1 MTRYTGAGCAG
12 EKRGEEKRGSLS
24 LCASVARGASLW
36 LSCLFFF
43 WSPWIPN
50 QHFVMRIWWGFGCP
64 FHHQWVVQ
72 LLLCYTVICCGGE
85 DDIGGNWVQKY
96 LFLDCAWLSVL
107 ILEIEQTSG
116 FARVARVLKICRFIS
131 FIPISSNWGTHAD
144 ENSLQA
150 MEDPRHRRQVIL
162 APDWLNSIQFKCI
175 CLLRIGL
182 ICFIHSLCSCNV
194 DYKTGCGG
202 SWLLTTFLNTTTQ
215 LFIAFMI
222 WFTASSWQQ

>member
-150 MEDPRHRRQVIL
+150 MEDPRHR
-162 APDWLNSIQFKCI
+162 
-175 CLLRIGL
+175 
-182 ICFIHSLCSCNV
+182 SCNV